1 MSRIQGDNLR
11 VFPSMSQYGWCF
23 VVDQKDDTRRGW
35 VPGMSCHFH
44 LTYFNQHFNLECFFT
59 RNKRMQHSMACR
71 ALSNCSS
78 QIRARAYPL
87 SLIHKHTLGNY
98 ITVNGREPFMK
109 AGGADEDEL
118 WSEVNNN
125 ERNMVHLEIAEV
137 AREPKA
143 PEDSPNLLQ
152 T

>member
-1 MSRIQGDNLR
+1 MLFHKKQTYAALDGLRRIVKLFLTNSRPR
-11 VFPSMSQYGWCF
+11 VS
-23 VVDQKDDTRRGW
+23 
-35 VPGMSCHFH
+35 
-44 LTYFNQHFNLECFFT
+44 
-59 RNKRMQHSMACR
+59 
-71 ALSNCSS
+71 
-78 QIRARAYPL
+78 PL
-87 SLIHKHTLGNY
+87 SHTQTHTLGNY

-125 ERNMVHLEIAEV
+125 ERNMVHLEITEV
-137 AREPKA
+137 GREPKA